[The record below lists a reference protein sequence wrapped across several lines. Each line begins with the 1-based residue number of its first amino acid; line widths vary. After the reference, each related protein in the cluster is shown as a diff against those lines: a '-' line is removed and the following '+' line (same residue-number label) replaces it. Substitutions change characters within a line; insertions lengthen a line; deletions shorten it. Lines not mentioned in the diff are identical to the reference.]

1 MQAKYRNLSLLCS
14 LVLALVLLLGCSASE
29 QAAPEKAE
37 PEPAATEEAKPEPAA
52 TEEVSLPTEESVL
65 DEIRDR
71 GVIRMAVFL
80 RSGSPLERATDSGEP
95 EGYLIDVGHLLAK
108 DLGVEPE
115 FIDLEW
121 QGIIPSLLSGK
132 VDIILAAISAT
143 PERALAIDFPG
154 AIVFYDV
161 AVLVHK
167 DGKIKTLE
175 DLKQPGVTISVSAGS
190 TQHFYA
196 MANFPDAEILASEGA
211 TEARLEVASKRS
223 DAALTDSHA
232 AIKFSAEN
240 PDTVPLRDAEGNII
254 VVSRE
259 PGSMSIRQGDIR
271 FFRWLQTWQDWYWHQ
286 GVFEAL
292 YDKWMGPIFEGENTQ

>member
-1 MQAKYRNLSLLCS
+1 MKAKYRDLSVLCAF
-14 LVLALVLLLGCSASE
+14 VLALVLLFGCGTS
-29 QAAPEKAE
+29 EKAT
-37 PEPAATEEAKPEPAA
+37 PEEADTGQEAP
-52 TEEVSLPTEESVL
+52 EEVSVPVEGSVL
-65 DEIRDR
+65 DEIRER

-95 EGYLIDVGHLLAK
+95 EGYLIDVGYLLAE

-161 AVLVHK
+161 TVLVHK
-167 DGKIKTLE
+167 DGRVKTLD
-175 DLKQPGVTISVSAGS
+175 DLAQPGMTISVAAGS

-196 MANFPDAEILASEGA
+196 MQNFPDAEILASEGA

-232 AIKFSAEN
+232 AIKFAKEN
-240 PDTVPLRDAEGNII
+240 PDTAPLRDDAGKII

-259 PGSMSIRQGDIR
+259 PGSMSIRQGDPR
-271 FFRWLQTWQDWYWHQ
+271 FLQWLETWQDWYWHQ
-286 GVFEAL
+286 GIFEAM
-292 YDKWMGPIFEGENTQ
+292 YQKWMGPIFEGEGTQ

>member
-1 MQAKYRNLSLLCS
+1 MKGTYRYLTIVCG
-14 LVLALVLLLGCSASE
+14 LVLALAALLSCG
-29 QAAPEKAE
+29 
-37 PEPAATEEAKPEPAA
+37 ATEEATPEPVD
-52 TEEVSLPTEESVL
+52 TGQETSEEVSVPVEGSVL

-95 EGYLIDVGHLLAK
+95 EGYLIDVGYLLAK
-108 DLGVEPE
+108 DLGVEVE

-161 AVLVHK
+161 TVLVHK
-167 DGKIKTLE
+167 DGRIKTLD
-175 DLKQPGVTISVSAGS
+175 DLAEPGVTISVSAGS

-196 MANFPDAEILASEGA
+196 MQNYPDAEILASEGA

-232 AIKFSAEN
+232 AIKFAKEN
-240 PDTVPLRDAEGNII
+240 PDTAPLRDEEGRII

-259 PGSMSIRQGDIR
+259 PGSMSIRQGDPR
-271 FFRWLQTWQDWYWHQ
+271 FLQWLVTWQDWYWHQ
-286 GVFEAL
+286 GVFEAM
-292 YDKWMGPIFEGENTQ
+292 YQKWMGPIFEGENTQ

>member
-1 MQAKYRNLSLLCS
+1 MKATYRNLSIVCG
-14 LVLALVLLLGCSASE
+14 LVLALVLLLGCSESE
-29 QAAPEKAE
+29 QAAPE
-37 PEPAATEEAKPEPAA
+37 EADTGQE
-52 TEEVSLPTEESVL
+52 TSEEVSVPVEGSVL
-65 DEIRDR
+65 DEIRER

-80 RSGSPLERATDSGEP
+80 RSGSPLERATEGGEP
-95 EGYLIDVGHLLAK
+95 EGYLIDVGYLLAK

-143 PERALAIDFPG
+143 PERALVIDFPG

-161 AVLVHK
+161 TVLVHK
-167 DGKIKTLE
+167 DGRIKSLE
-175 DLKQPGVTISVSAGS
+175 DLAQPGVTISVAAGS

-196 MANFPDAEILASEGA
+196 MQNFPDAEILASEGA

-223 DAALTDSHA
+223 DASLTDSHA
-232 AIKFSAEN
+232 TIKFAQEN
-240 PDTVPLRDAEGNII
+240 PNTIPLRDEAAKIV

-259 PGSMSIRQGDIR
+259 PGSMSIRQGDTR

-286 GVFEAL
+286 GIFEAM
-292 YDKWMGPIFEGENTQ
+292 YQKWMGPIFEGESTE